1 MPTLSP
7 NLLVRTSGAIEA
19 AEEEELPQIS
29 QSPVLQA
36 ALLGLDISLD
46 QELDRYRHWQNNGQ
60 SFSYLNPFKSS
71 QPLNQSINQSDS
83 DRVNQV
89 VAPKLPTIATQIIA
103 PQFMVKSSGS
113 QHPTGYPTEQQAE
126 SNSNESSAFLSA
138 LVNPGMDDT
147 APVNEDDLMRDMAD
161 SYGEGSASSVP
172 ETSGFN
178 LLSPFGIASLLLLL
192 LTSAVVGYLV
202 VDPAGLTKLLHKQDK
217 NAAPKTSSYLP
228 ADSSGEI
235 DLTNSQNTVNR
246 GESLLVDPKN
256 LNMPFVSLPGDSSRP
271 GQTSDR
277 FTDVEP
283 AIKVKKTSNVKAVKA
298 LPPRRNFDLSV
309 PPIASSS
316 PLREVPP
323 PSYQSYS
330 SPPIMQAPPQSYD
343 PPVPRYK
350 PNRTASRSF
359 SSTSSTSSRYKPSRN
374 SLQNGNIPSG
384 LILSP
389 SSQPS
394 SSSTSSQTFAPPVA
408 IAPPTSSR
416 SVVVKVPNAPASG
429 QSIQPISRASVPVQ
443 YGAPISAPTAPS
455 SSTSNSGSGY
465 RIVVPSNYLT
475 QAQEVEKEAFIRPS
489 DNNVQLGSFRDASTA
504 QQRAVELR
512 NQGIPVEVVPR

>member
-29 QSPVLQA
+29 KSPVLQA

-60 SFSYLNPFKSS
+60 SFSYLNPFKST

-89 VAPKLPTIATQIIA
+89 VAPKLPTIATQIIV
-103 PQFMVKSSGS
+103 PQFMVKSSDS
-113 QHPTGYPTEQQAE
+113 QHPTGYPNERQAE
-126 SNSNESSAFLSA
+126 SNSSESSAFLSA
-138 LVNPGMDDT
+138 LVNPAMDDT

-161 SYGEGSASSVP
+161 SYGEESTSAP

-217 NAAPKTSSYLP
+217 NVAPKTSSYLP

-235 DLTNSQNTVNR
+235 DLTNSQSTVNQR
-246 GESLLVDPKN
+246 ENLLVDPKN

-271 GQTSDR
+271 GQTSDS

-283 AIKVKKTSNVKAVKA
+283 AIKVKKTSSVKAVKA
-298 LPPRRNFDLSV
+298 LPPRKNFDLSV
-309 PPIASSS
+309 PPIASS

-323 PSYQSYS
+323 PSYQSFS
-330 SPPIMQAPPQSYD
+330 SPPIMQAPPQQSYD

-350 PNRTASRSF
+350 PNRTASRSY

-389 SSQPS
+389 GSAPS
-394 SSSTSSQTFAPPVA
+394 SSATSSQTFAPPVA

-429 QSIQPISRASVPVQ
+429 QSVQPISRASVPVQ
-443 YGAPISAPTAPS
+443 YGAPISAPAAAS
-455 SSTSNSGSGY
+455 SNSGSGY

-489 DNNVQLGSFRDASTA
+489 DNNVQLGSFRDANTA